1 VETPGSDDGWRRSLV
16 LEAYRL
22 ERAEGTSHLAMQAT
36 FVALALTSIG
46 LLSGFLSQVCAVGY
60 AGDTCVEVPDVV
72 LAGMPLVPTAFLAYL
87 AGNVLRATLRSFYL
101 RALERELAGTVPPGL
116 TLRAYPWLGVPRGVE
131 LSLHASPAAVRR
143 GGAARVLGAMLI
155 GTLLIGYVGFVV
167 VLVVA
172 VSLPWQLLMVALY
185 GLACGAI
192 IRLGA
197 LAVLDGRSYFAQ
209 AVRSMNESLSVPLR
223 PRVHPREEG
232 RRTMAS
238 YLALPRPDSAPKAL
252 IALVAGMLAAVAA
265 ARPLLP
271 ALPALLL
278 GTAVYELLLYQCRYQ
293 LNDLR
298 GIREDQD
305 DVARATRGRLPVVP
319 GRLGSA
325 VRASLVAAGVRIYL
339 AVGLTLFLPRPV
351 QGVLA
356 AAAAALVVL
365 TVLYEAA
372 RAWARGADRH
382 GWAVVLPLAVGYA
395 LRAALGAALFH
406 AASGGAVPVDG
417 WFVALTLL
425 GAAFGLMFVS
435 ATWALH
441 AVCQAGPPTGPDGPG
456 WRLDRAR
463 VHERGLLRH
472 VDAAPWASRPDLD
485 WRTVPALA
493 PVTSLRAPSNLAF
506 VATAALTAVF
516 AVAWVEP
523 GAGPGTWWSAG
534 AAVAGA
540 AGAAALTR
548 TSAAGPGG
556 RRRAAPAAQAAAV
569 LLAGVAGAVAV
580 TTVPRAAP
588 LLAAVPLAVTCA
600 LYGTLTSLSYAALKS
615 SGADLLARLRAGR
628 RALFRAVVGDA
639 TARALTAER
648 EQRTTR

>member
-1 VETPGSDDGWRRSLV
+1 MDEPGSDDGWRRSLV

-131 LSLHASPAAVRR
+131 LSLHASPAALRR

-155 GTLLIGYVGFVV
+155 GTLLVGYVGFVA

-192 IRLGA
+192 LRLGG
-197 LAVLDGRSYFAQ
+197 LAVLDGRRYFAE
-209 AVRSMNESLSVPLR
+209 AVRSMNETLSIPLR

-232 RRTMAS
+232 RRSLGS

-252 IALVAGMLAAVAA
+252 IALVAGVLAAVTAA
-265 ARPLLP
+265 GPLLP
-271 ALPALLL
+271 AAPALLL

-319 GRLGSA
+319 GRLGAA
-325 VRASLVAAGVRIYL
+325 VRASLVAAGVRVYL
-339 AVGLTLFLPRPV
+339 AVGLTLFLPVAV
-351 QGVLA
+351 QVVVA
-356 AAAAALVVL
+356 ASAVALLVL
-365 TVLYEAA
+365 TVLYEAG
-372 RAWARGADRH
+372 RAWARSADRH
-382 GWAVVLPLAVGYA
+382 GWAVVVPLAAGYG
-395 LRAALGAALFH
+395 LRAALGAALYH
-406 AASGGAVPVDG
+406 AASGGSVPLDG
-417 WFVALTLL
+417 WFVALVLL
-425 GAAFGLMFVS
+425 GAAFGWMFVS

-441 AVCQAGPPTGPDGPG
+441 AVCQAGPRPGRDGPA

-472 VDAAPWASRPDLD
+472 LDAAAWSSDADPD

-493 PVTSLRAPSNLAF
+493 PVTSLRAPWNLAF
-506 VATAALTAVF
+506 VATAALTGAF
-516 AVAWVEP
+516 AVAWVRP
-523 GAGPGTWWSAG
+523 GTGPGTWWSAG

-548 TSAAGPGG
+548 ASATVPGG
-556 RRRAAPAAQAAAV
+556 RRRPAAAVLAAAV
-569 LLAGVAGAVAV
+569 LLAGVAGTVAVA
-580 TTVPRAAP
+580 TTPLAAP
-588 LLAAVPLAVTCA
+588 LLAAVPLALTCG

-615 SGADLLARLRAGR
+615 SGADLVARLRVGR
-628 RALFRAVVGDA
+628 HALFRAVVGDA
-639 TARALTAER
+639 TAQALTAER
-648 EQRTTR
+648 AQRTTR